1 MALRPGDAV
10 GIIMPMTPE
19 CVAIYLGIILAGCV
33 VVSIADSFSPVEM
46 EARLRIGNAVVVFT
60 QDVVKRGK
68 KGLPLLPRV
77 QKACDHLERTHKKKR
92 PRIVVVMQRD
102 YYYYY
107 DYDDDRGREERRGEN
122 NNNSNTTTS
131 SMMHPQDMTWDSFLN
146 NNNNYY
152 NNNNNNHNT
161 AIPSV
166 STKCHS
172 ADAYDTTN
180 ILFSSGTTGEPKAIP
195 WTHITPIRC
204 ATDAFFHQDI
214 RPGDVLCWPTSIG
227 WMMGPWLVYASLMN
241 GAAMALFQG
250 APTGREFGRFVEA
263 AGVTCL
269 GLVPSIVSAWR
280 GVSANS
286 NNNSNTS
293 NSGGSCM
300 DGLCWDS
307 IRTFSSTGE
316 ASSPEDYFWLSGR
329 VKGYCPI
336 IEYCGG
342 TEIGG
347 AYMSGTALLPC
358 SPSVFNTP
366 CIASCPVIIM
376 RENNNKRGGEVEMSP
391 HGEDSS
397 PVTGEVSLAAPMLGI
412 SQRLLNRDHKKLYYD
427 GMPSSGGK
435 SKGRWYVLRRHG
447 DEMERLPGWGGMR
460 YRARGRVD
468 DAMNLGGIKVGSV
481 ELEQAVMEGLG
492 EARVVEVAAVGVP
505 SGGGRGGRGGPEK
518 LVLFLVLTEK
528 GGGQDGEKMDMLLM
542 ECRKVVAGRLNPLFR
557 VEKVVLMKSL
567 PRTSSGKVLRRTL
580 REQEIGMQRGGS
592 RSRM

>member
-1 MALRPGDAV
+1 
-10 GIIMPMTPE
+10 MPMTPE

-46 EARLRIGNAVVVFT
+46 EARLRIGNAVAVFT
-60 QDVVKRGK
+60 QDVVRRGK

-77 QKACDHLERTHKKKR
+77 QKACDDLECTHKRKR
-92 PRIVVVMQRD
+92 LRIVVVVQHH
-102 YYYYY
+102 
-107 DYDDDRGREERRGEN
+107 YDDDGEGKEKKREG
-122 NNNSNTTTS
+122 STTPS
-131 SMMHPQDMTWDSFLN
+131 KMHPRDMTWDSFLQ
-146 NNNNYY
+146 
-152 NNNNNNHNT
+152 NNNNNNHNST
-161 AIPSV
+161 AITPV
-166 STKCHS
+166 SSKYHS
-172 ADAYDTTN
+172 SDAYDTTN

-204 ATDAFFHQDI
+204 ATDAYFHQDI
-214 RPGDVLCWPTSIG
+214 RRGDVLCWPTSIG

-280 GVSANS
+280 GGGNATNATD
-286 NNNSNTS
+286 NTS
-293 NSGGSCM
+293 SSSCM

-316 ASSPEDYFWLSGR
+316 ASSPDDYFWLSGR

-347 AYMSGTALLPC
+347 GYMSGTVLLPC

-366 CIASCPVIIM
+366 CIASCPVIIT
-376 RENNNKRGGEVEMSP
+376 REVDRQGGRGIETSP

-412 SQRLLNRDHKKLYYD
+412 SQILLNRDHKKLYYD
-427 GMPSSGGK
+427 GMPCNAQ
-435 SKGRWYVLRRHG
+435 GRWYVLRRHG
-447 DEMERLPGWGGMR
+447 DEMERLPGWEGMR
-460 YRARGRVD
+460 YRAKGRVD

-492 EARVVEVAAVGVP
+492 AGRVVEVAAVGVP
-505 SGGGRGGRGGPEK
+505 SGGGRGGGPEK
-518 LVLFLVLTEK
+518 LVLFLVLKEGGLSEEMEK
-528 GGGQDGEKMDMLLM
+528 LLV
-542 ECRKVVAGRLNPLFR
+542 ECRKVVARRLNPLFR
-557 VEKVVLMKSL
+557 VEKVVVVKSL
-567 PRTSSGKVLRRTL
+567 PRTTSGKVVRRTL
-580 REQEIGMQRGGS
+580 REQQIGIERGGS